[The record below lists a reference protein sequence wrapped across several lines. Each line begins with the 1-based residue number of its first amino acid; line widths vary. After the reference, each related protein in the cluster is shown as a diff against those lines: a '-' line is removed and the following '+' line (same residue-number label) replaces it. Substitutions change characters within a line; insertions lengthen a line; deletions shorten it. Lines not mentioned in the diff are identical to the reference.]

1 MKNQRL
7 LVVLTVFNIL
17 LLVFSLGQTHAVV
30 AEGVGVAPVLRG
42 RALEIVDDRGRVRAS
57 ITILPADP
65 AFKMPDG
72 TVGYPETVLL
82 RLIDS
87 RGGPNVKLGATER
100 GAGLL
105 LGGEADPT
113 YVQILAKG
121 PSTSLKLSDKDGR
134 ERLIKP

>member
-1 MKNQRL
+1 MKNQRF
-7 LVVLTVFNIL
+7 LVLITVLNFL
-17 LLVFSLGQTHAVV
+17 LLVFSLGQTGAVV
-30 AEGVGVAPVLRG
+30 AEGVAPVLRG

-65 AFKMPDG
+65 NVKMPDG
-72 TVGYPETVLL
+72 TTGYSETVLL

-87 RGGPNVKLGATER
+87 KGGPNIKLGATDR

-105 LGGEADPT
+105 VGGESDPT
-113 YVQILAKG
+113 YVQVLAQG
-121 PSTSLKLSDKDGR
+121 PSTSIKLSNKDGR